1 MLCVFLLMYSSAV
14 VVRYSLTIPFK
25 PSTSTK
31 HHTRDGVRN
40 SPTRDQ
46 SKGQC
51 TDYLNLFQA
60 SDFHQLLQLNGCL
73 PGSEIAICFVLCCGI
88 GASAN
93 VKKPFRQR
101 RATNSL
107 TNEWPLLVL
116 RIFIEMVQINVCTI
130 STENA
135 YRIYIYTYV
144 GVYISFFRF
153 DPVMYVGCVFERFRH
168 TLSTRKLCHFSD
180 N

>member
-1 MLCVFLLMYSSAV
+1 MSPDWNFPTCSALPGDENPGIKVSSSPINLTFTPQNLIMLCVFLLMYSSAV

-116 RIFIEMVQINVCTI
+116 RIFIEMVQINVCI
-130 STENA
+130 QFN
-135 YRIYIYTYV
+135 
-144 GVYISFFRF
+144 
-153 DPVMYVGCVFERFRH
+153 
-168 TLSTRKLCHFSD
+168 
-180 N
+180 